1 MADTSTRNGR
11 GSLYEYAVLY
21 HPKQTKDQA
30 ERNEHPKSVLIVEPT
45 RIVSASEAE
54 VPMIAARAIPTDYS
68 DKLAD
73 VEIIV
78 SPF

>member
-1 MADTSTRNGR
+1 MADATRNGR
-11 GSLYEYAVLY
+11 GQLYEYAVLY

-30 ERNEHPKSVLIVEPT
+30 ERNEYPKSVLIVDPT
-45 RIVSASEAE
+45 RVVSSSELE
-54 VPMIAARAIPTDYS
+54 VPMIAARAIPAEYA
-68 DKLAD
+68 DKLSD